1 MASMRKLVFLLA
13 WCPLLAPAATDV
25 ADPYASFQAQDDYD
39 ESLEVPWVEIETHVQ
54 KGPDEQALV
63 ELENQHLP
71 PGMRLFA
78 DLEHL
83 AVDPRDH
90 VSRLWLVVRSA
101 RGADNATFEGYR
113 CATSEYKVYAY
124 YNPRRS
130 KPLRVVNLP
139 RWRAIRPASWRDEL
153 VRETLCSDTNPR
165 DPDSVRLRPQPEA
178 ADYQSP
184 YE

>member
-1 MASMRKLVFLLA
+1 MRKLVFLLA
-13 WCPLLAPAATDV
+13 WCPWLASAATDV
-25 ADPYASFQAQDDYD
+25 ADPYARFQSQDDYN
-39 ESLEVPWVEIETHVQ
+39 ESLDVPWVEIETHVQ
-54 KGPDEQALV
+54 KEPDKKALI
-63 ELENQHLP
+63 ELENQNLP

-83 AVDPRDH
+83 VLDLRDH

-101 RGADNATFEGYR
+101 RGAENTTFEGYR
-113 CATSEYKVYAY
+113 CATGEYKVYAY
-124 YNPRRS
+124 YNSRRS

-139 RWRAIRPASWRDEL
+139 RWRVVRPRSWRAEL
-153 VRETLCSDTNPR
+153 ARETLCSGTSPR
-165 DPDSVRLRPQPEA
+165 NPDSVRLRPQPDA